1 MNLRNMKLSVNDSP
15 GDLKVVPRTVQS
27 EIVDKLRNA
36 ILMGKFKPGTR
47 LAEAMLCELMS
58 VSRTSIR
65 EALRR
70 LEGEKIIT
78 IIANKGPSVAR
89 IEWNDAKAIYEVRAL
104 LEGEAAARC
113 ASRATSADICA
124 MQSALRAF
132 NEAIVTDD
140 APGRVT
146 ATNDFYQAILRGGA
160 NSVIGEVLQSL
171 NGRINF
177 LRFQSMARPG
187 RSKHSATEMRRI
199 LTAIEKGDFAAARQA
214 AVAHVEAACD
224 AVKVFYQDE

>member
-65 EALRR
+65 EALPR
-70 LEGEKIIT
+70 
-78 IIANKGPSVAR
+78 
-89 IEWNDAKAIYEVRAL
+89 

>member
-89 IEWNDAKAIYEVRAL
+89 IEWNDAKAIYEV
-104 LEGEAAARC
+104 
-113 ASRATSADICA
+113 CA